1 MRPLIIIMTVIA
13 ACVASCRGARADLDM
28 LYRQYKDAP
37 MSDLKQLGQELL
49 SRNSTDSAMAV
60 YTIISDRYETGR
72 RLEDKVYAAEA
83 RNRLGVLSF
92 LSSNYVD
99 AYSHFVTAIEMD
111 GRADAPGYLNLSVIY
126 LYYGDRRRAYELL
139 H

>member
-60 YTIISDRYETGR
+60 YTHIRQI
-72 RLEDKVYAAEA
+72 
-83 RNRLGVLSF
+83 
-92 LSSNYVD
+92 
-99 AYSHFVTAIEMD
+99 
-111 GRADAPGYLNLSVIY
+111 
-126 LYYGDRRRAYELL
+126 
-139 H
+139 

>member
-1 MRPLIIIMTVIA
+1 
-13 ACVASCRGARADLDM
+13 
-28 LYRQYKDAP
+28 

-49 SRNSTDSAMAV
+49 SRNSIDSAMAV

-83 RNRLGVLSF
+83 QNSLGVLSF

-111 GRADAPGYLNLSVIY
+111 GRADAPGYLNLSAIY
-126 LYYGDRRRAYELL
+126 LYYGDRRRAPAQGLRRGRGQRALL
-139 H
+139 HGLRFSDKHTDGRHRQHCGA